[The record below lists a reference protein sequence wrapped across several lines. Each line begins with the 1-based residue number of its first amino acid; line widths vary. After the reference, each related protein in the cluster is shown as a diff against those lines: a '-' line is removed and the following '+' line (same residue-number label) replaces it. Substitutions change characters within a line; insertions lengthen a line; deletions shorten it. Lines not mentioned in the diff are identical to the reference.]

1 MIKSRTL
8 ILVYLLFCLG
18 NIFSQNKVLDSLKH
32 VFYTSKD
39 PKAKYQTSMYLFK
52 EQFHDNADSALHY
65 MAYADKHYTTFQ
77 DKKLRSFY
85 YYLRAYILDDRYSLD
100 STIMY
105 CDSCLALCGE
115 KELSLQRADCF
126 FSKAV
131 AYYYKGDV
139 DKAAYWFKSAI
150 PVFLE
155 NGKRKKALN
164 GYSNLIGIYQGQNNK
179 VLVQTYFSKALS
191 VADTTKDFSV
201 LANLYSNMA
210 AFYDKSH
217 SYQTVLGL
225 LFTALKYSEKSG
237 NVNGG
242 IHTQIG
248 MAYMNTNN
256 YQKAEE
262 YLKQGYELAKKS
274 ENQKQILESAAEYAM
289 YFQNL
294 GKFDKALSLL
304 NSVEKYADEENLFM
318 ATSGVYRGMAWS
330 YAELE
335 DYAKAHYYADKMLK
349 LRRASEDENGV
360 SEALEY
366 KAHIYFKQKKYAEA
380 IKLYQE
386 GLVLAEKI
394 GNKIFIKNT
403 YQALARAYDELKD
416 YKNANEYLKKYT
428 VLNDSV
434 TNKLNSEFNAE
445 LEEKYASEK
454 KQNEILMLSK
464 ESKLKGVMLEKSN
477 QQKLFLLFG
486 LVLVGGLLGFAV
498 YSFLQKKKAN
508 ALITRQKQEVEHQKE
523 IIEEKQKEI
532 FDSINYAKRI
542 QYALLAS
549 DELLSRNLSTIHG
562 FTSDH
567 FVFFKPKDIVSG
579 DFYWATMHHDKFY
592 LAVCDST
599 GHGVPGAFMS
609 LLNIGFLS
617 EAIKEKEILSPDE
630 IFNYVRKRLIETISK
645 DEQQDGMDGIL
656 LCIDNTLKTLSYAA
670 ANNSPVLIRHNEC
683 IDLPK
688 DKMPVGKGEKTESFK
703 LHRVELQQGDR
714 IYLYTDG
721 YADQFGGPKGKKFKY
736 KPLND
741 LLLSVS
747 GKPAPEQVV
756 AISDEFT
763 TWKGSLEQVDDVCV
777 IGIRV

>member
-1 MIKSRTL
+1 L
-8 ILVYLLFCLG
+8 CFG
-18 NIFSQNKVLDSLKH
+18 NAISQSKAQDSLKSI
-32 VFYTSKD
+32 FYTNKNPEKRYEASLYLVKELFRD
-39 PKAKYQTSMYLFK
+39 NLDSSMAYLK
-52 EQFHDNADSALHY
+52 
-65 MAYADKHYTTFQ
+65 YADKNYTRFHS
-77 DKKLRSFY
+77 KKLRAFY
-85 YYLRAYILDDRYSLD
+85 YYLKAYAADNNYSFD
-100 STIMY
+100 STIAY
-105 CDSCLALCGE
+105 CDSCIALCSS
-115 KELSLQRADCF
+115 KELSLQRADCI

-131 AYYYKGDV
+131 AHYYKGEA
-139 DKAAYWFKSAI
+139 DKAAYCFKSAI
-150 PVFLE
+150 PVFIE
-155 NGKRKKALN
+155 NKKQKKALN

-179 VLVQTYFSKALS
+179 VLVQTYFAKALT

-210 AFYDKSH
+210 SFYDKSH
-217 SYQTVLGL
+217 SYQKVLEL
-225 LFTALKYSEKSG
+225 LFTALKYAEKSG
-237 NVNGG
+237 KLNGG

-262 YLKQGYELAKKS
+262 YLKQGYELAQKS
-274 ENQKQILESAAEYAM
+274 ENQKHILESAAEYAM

-294 GKFDKALSLL
+294 GKFDTALSLL
-304 NSVEKYADEENLFM
+304 NSVEKYADEENLYM
-318 ATSGVYRGMAWS
+318 ATSEVYRGLTWS
-330 YAELE
+330 YTELG
-335 DYAKAHYYADKMLK
+335 DYSKAHYYADKMLK
-349 LRRASEDENGV
+349 LRRDSEDDNAI

-366 KAHIYFKQKKYAEA
+366 KAHIYFKQKNYSEA
-380 IKLYQE
+380 IHLYKE
-386 GLVLAEKI
+386 GLVLAERI

-454 KQNEILMLSK
+454 KQNEIMLLSK
-464 ESKLKGVMLEKSN
+464 ESKLKGVMLEKSK
-477 QQKLFLLFG
+477 QQRLFLLVG
-486 LVLVGGLLGFAV
+486 LALVGGLLGFAV

-508 ALITRQKQEVEHQKE
+508 TLITQQKQEVEHQKE
-523 IIEEKQKEI
+523 VIEEKQKEI

-549 DELLSRNLSTIHG
+549 DELLSRNLSSIHDHA
-562 FTSDH
+562 SDH
-567 FVFFKPKDIVSG
+567 FVFFEPKDIVSG
-579 DFYWATMHHDKFY
+579 DFYWATIHQDKFY

-599 GHGVPGAFMS
+599 GHGIPGAFMS

-617 EAIKEKEILSPDE
+617 EAIKEKEIQEPHE
-630 IFNYVRKRLIETISK
+630 VFNYVRKRLIETISK

-656 LCIDNTLKTLSYAA
+656 LCIDNKMRTVSYAA
-670 ANNSPVLIRHNEC
+670 ANNSPVLVRQGEC

-703 LHRVELQQGDR
+703 RHLVNLQPGDR
-714 IYLYTDG
+714 LYVYTDG

-736 KPLND
+736 KQLND

-747 GKPAPEQVV
+747 GKPVTQQA
-756 AISDEFT
+756 AIISEEFT
-763 TWKGSLEQVDDVCV
+763 KWKGSLEQVDDVCV
-777 IGIRV
+777 IGICV